1 MSTRDT
7 ESSLIVAAGT
17 VEQVPLEQATT
28 VIRPT
33 ADSLVADL
41 VRLYRHRSVFY
52 NLLQRDLRRELVE
65 QRLGFLWVFARPLL
79 MTVVFVLFRYGTQAN
94 VAVDIPYPLFLFA
107 GLVFWFTWADAVAS
121 VAAADRMNASLLSK
135 VYFPRLYS
143 PLSLALSRTAKLLI
157 GIVPIALLL
166 LYYGIRPGWHLA
178 LLPLVLGQAMLLA
191 FAVGTLFA
199 VLAIG
204 KPEWDNVLS
213 LILYVGLFVS
223 PVIYAAR
230 VVPGHVYSV
239 YGLNPMIGTLGAFR
253 GALIGDLPFPWSEW
267 AYACAFTLAAAL
279 AATVLFKRAETRIL
293 DDL

>member
-1 MSTRDT
+1 
-7 ESSLIVAAGT
+7 
-17 VEQVPLEQATT
+17 
-28 VIRPT
+28 
-33 ADSLVADL
+33 
-41 VRLYRHRSVFY
+41 
-52 NLLQRDLRRELVE
+52 
-65 QRLGFLWVFARPLL
+65 

-107 GLVFWFTWADAVAS
+107 GLLFWFTWADAVAS

-143 PLSLALSRTAKLLI
+143 PLSLALSRSAKLLI

-166 LYYGIRPGWHLA
+166 LYYRIAPDWHVA

-191 FAVGTLFA
+191 FAIGTLFA

-223 PVIYAAR
+223 PVIYAAQ
-230 VVPGHVYSV
+230 VVPGRVYGV

-253 GALIGDLPFPWSEW
+253 ASLIGDLPFPWGEW
-267 AYACAFTLAAAL
+267 GYACVFTVAAVL
-279 AATVLFKRAETRIL
+279 AATVLFKRAEARIL
-293 DDL
+293 DEL